1 MTTIRE
7 YHERTKHS
15 PASVRTSAYA
25 LDWDNQPIPFKVY
38 PDLDPIALPMDLPG
52 SQHLALEAIAGITV
66 RPPCTL
72 DVGRLAH
79 VLYFSAG
86 VLRRRPY
93 PGGEVFY
100 RAAACTGALYHVDA
114 YVVCGDI
121 DGLAA
126 GVHHFG
132 PHDFALRTLR
142 TGDHRTSLVA
152 ATGDE
157 PHAADAPVLLVL
169 TSTFWRNAWKYRTRT
184 YRHCFWDAGTLL
196 ANLLAVTAALG
207 VPAHVVT
214 GFVDDEV
221 VRLLDIDQTREAPLA
236 VLALGTGGP
245 PAPPASALHP
255 LGLAILPLSREE
267 IDYPLIR
274 EAHAV
279 SSLATATAVRAW
291 RTAGA
296 EPARTSDVEADVAL
310 EPLPA
315 TAVPEPIEAVIA
327 RRGSTRRFPR
337 EAIPLDRL
345 ATILHLSTRPAR
357 LDVAAPVELH
367 VIVNAVDGIAPGAYR
382 CGPDGRT
389 LECLRAG
396 NFRDTA
402 GHLDLGQELAAD
414 AAANL
419 YWLADLD
426 SVLARLGD
434 RGYRAVQLAAAISGG
449 RAYLAAY
456 ALGLGATGL
465 TFFDDDVTRFLAPS
479 APGMGVMFLVAI
491 GRRGRAAAVTH

>member
-1 MTTIRE
+1 MTTLRE

-15 PASVRTSAYA
+15 PASVRASAHG
-25 LDWDNQPIPFKVY
+25 LDWENQPIPFKVY
-38 PDLDPIALPMDLPG
+38 PDLDPIALPTDLPG
-52 SQHLALEAIAGITV
+52 AQYLALEAIAGLTA
-66 RPPCTL
+66 RPPRPP
-72 DVGRLAH
+72 DVGLLAH

-114 YVVCGDI
+114 YVVCGDL

-126 GVHHFG
+126 GVQHFG

-142 TGDHRTSLVA
+142 TGDHRAPLVA

-157 PHAADAPVLLVL
+157 SHAADAPVLLVL

-207 VPAHVVT
+207 VPAHVIT
-214 GFVDDEV
+214 GFVDDAV
-221 VRLLDIDQTREAPLA
+221 ARLLDVDPTREAPLA

-245 PAPPASALHP
+245 PAPPASALP
-255 LGLAILPLSREE
+255 CLGHATLPLSREE

-274 EAHAV
+274 EAHAA
-279 SSLATATAVRAW
+279 SSLATVTAVRAW
-291 RTAGA
+291 RAAGV
-296 EPARTSDVEADVAL
+296 EPVPRSAVRANLTL

-315 TAVPEPIEAVIA
+315 AAVPEPIEAVIA
-327 RRGSTRRFPR
+327 RRGSTRRFPH
-337 EAIPLDRL
+337 EAISLDHL
-345 ATILHLSTRPAR
+345 ATILHLATRPVP

-367 VIVNAVDGIAPGAYR
+367 VIINAVDGIVPGVYR
-382 CGPDGRT
+382 CGADGRT

-402 GHLDLGQELAAD
+402 GHLDLGQALAAD

-426 SVLARLGD
+426 AVFARLGD
-434 RGYRAVQLAAAISGG
+434 RGYRAVQLAAAIGGG

-479 APGMGVMFLVAI
+479 APGMGVLFLVAI
-491 GRRGRAAAVTH
+491 GQRGRAAAVTH